1 LNFEQRAQILAAFL
15 LLQRSWRRRL
25 TDHAA
30 LALSNRRIRLGPK
43 ESTMK
48 RLAII
53 FLLMASPAWAQS
65 KPAGGHRADPCA
77 PIGQTADGKLVYSML
92 CKNLP
97 APAPRVDAAAPAEAA
112 AEPPPEEDKGGLFKF
127 PLPGLIKPTYDQ
139 RPTGAA
145 VQVR

>member
-1 LNFEQRAQILAAFL
+1 MR
-15 LLQRSWRRRL
+15 
-25 TDHAA
+25 
-30 LALSNRRIRLGPK
+30 K
-43 ESTMK
+43 
-48 RLAII
+48 LAIL

-65 KPAGGHRADPCA
+65 KPVGGHRADPCA

-97 APAPRVDAAAPAEAA
+97 APPPAPRADAAAAPAAGAPAEAAA

-127 PLPGLIKPTYDQ
+127 PLPGLIKPTYDS

>member
-1 LNFEQRAQILAAFL
+1 
-15 LLQRSWRRRL
+15 
-25 TDHAA
+25 
-30 LALSNRRIRLGPK
+30 
-43 ESTMK
+43 MK
-48 RLAII
+48 KLAII
-53 FLLMASPAWAQS
+53 LLLMASPAWAQS
-65 KPAGGHRADPCA
+65 KPVGGHRADPCA

-97 APAPRVDAAAPAEAA
+97 APPSAPMADSTAAPAEAAA

-127 PLPGLIKPTYDQ
+127 PLPGLIKPTYDS

>member
-1 LNFEQRAQILAAFL
+1 MKKLAIML
-15 LLQRSWRRRL
+15 LL
-25 TDHAA
+25 T
-30 LALSNRRIRLGPK
+30 
-43 ESTMK
+43 T
-48 RLAII
+48 
-53 FLLMASPAWAQS
+53 SPAWAQS
-65 KPAGGHRADPCA
+65 KPVGGKRADPCA

-97 APAPRVDAAAPAEAA
+97 APPPAPTADATAAPAEAA

-139 RPTGAA
+139 KPNGAA

>member
-1 LNFEQRAQILAAFL
+1 
-15 LLQRSWRRRL
+15 
-25 TDHAA
+25 
-30 LALSNRRIRLGPK
+30 
-43 ESTMK
+43 MK
-48 RLAII
+48 KLAIT

-65 KPAGGHRADPCA
+65 KPAVGKRADPCA

-97 APAPRVDAAAPAEAA
+97 APTPTADANTNAATAPAEAA
-112 AEPPPEEDKGGLFKF
+112 AAEPPAEEDKGGLFKF

-139 RPTGAA
+139 KPNGAA

>member
-1 LNFEQRAQILAAFL
+1 MR
-15 LLQRSWRRRL
+15 
-25 TDHAA
+25 
-30 LALSNRRIRLGPK
+30 K
-43 ESTMK
+43 
-48 RLAII
+48 LAIVV
-53 FLLMASPAWAQS
+53 LLAASPAWAQH
-65 KPAGGHRADPCA
+65 KPGAGRADPCA
-77 PIGQTADGKLVYSML
+77 PIGQTADGKLVYSMQ

-97 APAPRVDAAAPAEAA
+97 APPRADSAAMPPEAAA

>member
-1 LNFEQRAQILAAFL
+1 
-15 LLQRSWRRRL
+15 
-25 TDHAA
+25 
-30 LALSNRRIRLGPK
+30 
-43 ESTMK
+43 MK
-48 RLAII
+48 KLAII

-65 KPAGGHRADPCA
+65 KPAVGKHADPCA

-97 APAPRVDAAAPAEAA
+97 APPPAPTADAAAAPAEAA
-112 AEPPPEEDKGGLFKF
+112 AAPPPEEDKGGLFKF

-139 RPTGAA
+139 KSNGAA

>member
-1 LNFEQRAQILAAFL
+1 AGRCLTVEHSPILAAFL
-15 LLQRSWRRRL
+15 LRPWHCQRRL

-30 LALSNRRIRLGPK
+30 LAFSNRRTRLGAK

-48 RLAII
+48 NLAII

-65 KPAGGHRADPCA
+65 KPVGGHRADPCA

-97 APAPRVDAAAPAEAA
+97 APPAAPRADAAAA
-112 AEPPPEEDKGGLFKF
+112 
-127 PLPGLIKPTYDQ
+127 
-139 RPTGAA
+139 
-145 VQVR
+145 

>member
-1 LNFEQRAQILAAFL
+1 MKKLAIML
-15 LLQRSWRRRL
+15 LLV
-25 TDHAA
+25 T
-30 LALSNRRIRLGPK
+30 
-43 ESTMK
+43 
-48 RLAII
+48 
-53 FLLMASPAWAQS
+53 SPAWAQS
-65 KPAGGHRADPCA
+65 KPVGGKHADPCA

-97 APAPRVDAAAPAEAA
+97 APPPAPTADATAAPAEAA

-139 RPTGAA
+139 KPNGAA